1 MKPYV
6 IFKMLSGTANT
17 CIEKYFSKSKT
28 YKARVVSKELHAHGP
43 ERV

>member
-6 IFKMLSGTANT
+6 IFKMLNGTANT
-17 CIEKYFSKSKT
+17 CTEKYFSKSKT
-28 YKARVVSKELHAHGP
+28 YKAKVVSEALHAHGQ